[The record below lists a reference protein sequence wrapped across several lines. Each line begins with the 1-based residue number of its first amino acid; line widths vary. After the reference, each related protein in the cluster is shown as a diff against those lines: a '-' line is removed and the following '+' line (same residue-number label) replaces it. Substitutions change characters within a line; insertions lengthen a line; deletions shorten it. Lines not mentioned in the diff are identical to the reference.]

1 VTAEPITSYVITT
14 HAAFEM
20 ARRRIDEETVHG
32 VLSAPEQRVPV
43 RPGRDVFQSRVD
55 VGESRKGYLVRVF
68 VDVDRSPP
76 EVVTAYMT
84 SRINKY
90 WQEES

>member
-1 VTAEPITSYVITT
+1 MTAKPITSYVITV
-14 HAAFEM
+14 HATFE
-20 ARRRIDEETVHG
+20 ARRRIDEQTVHA
-32 VLSAPEQRVPV
+32 VLSAPEQRLPV

-55 VGESRKGYLVRVF
+55 VGEPTKRYLVRVF
-68 VDVDRSPP
+68 VDIDRSPA